1 MIFRLGL
8 VLLVLLLAVVNLGC
22 SGLSIRKIR
31 SALQRGVLLFA
42 VALIPVVLSG
52 CAGLVSGTSSG
63 NPPPQLTLDI
73 TNVQAAPATT
83 STSQV
88 VWTTNVPADSA
99 VDYGT
104 STSYGSSTPVDSAM
118 VTSHQVTLSGL
129 AASTTYYYQVR
140 SSDSK
145 NNHGN
150 SGGHTFKTSGFSI
163 AGAISPAP
171 GGGGATLALG
181 GAASTT
187 TTADSLGNY
196 TFTGLAN
203 GTYTVAP
210 SHAGFTFTP
219 SSQSMTVN
227 GANITG
233 VNFTDTVQTFSLSGT
248 ISPTAGGSGATLT
261 LSGAASATTTANSSG
276 AYTFT
281 GLASGSYSITPS
293 NTGYTFTPVSQ
304 NATVSTVN
312 VAGVNFADN
321 AAAAAPTITTQP
333 VNQRVTAGQTA
344 TFGVVAAGTVP
355 LSYQWQKNGSN
366 IPGATSSSYTTPV
379 TMTSDSGSTFAV
391 VISNTAGTVTSAAAT
406 LTVTPAT
413 LVSIAVTPAN
423 PSIAKGGTQQFT
435 ATGTFSDSTT
445 QVLSNA
451 VWASA
456 TPGVATSNATG
467 LATGVGAGTSTIS
480 GTVGSI
486 TGSTLLTVTPATYL
500 LNPSTTSLSFG
511 NVNVGSSS
519 SQNVTFTNSGNSSVA
534 IVSVS
539 IAAPGYNVSGLSTG
553 QVIAPAQTATL
564 IVTFAPSSSGS
575 LPGSVSVASNATNSP
590 AIVTFSGSGVASIP
604 SLPTCGKLNDTNV
617 YTPPNYD
624 TFTPPAKG
632 QSYTDPVFGCKIT
645 RVTDAIAMGWVEAT
659 HFYNTV
665 TPFNANDSYLF
676 LYGSAPIIVDLSG
689 NVVVPESNM
698 PATNS
703 SIVVWDTTNPK
714 IIYYT
719 NGNQFIKGTITGTP
733 PNATVSPAVLATFT
747 QYSSVVIPGDMDIS
761 NDGLHI
767 WLTSASDM
775 GGNSYTADVF
785 LVALNAGNGAAT
797 SASEVAVMPSVTYHK
812 LQIVPNN
819 GVSVEGNGRT
829 IYNPNGTVYEVPG
842 GGTNAHTDWGLDSS
856 GKMVATS
863 IWYAG
868 TAQNGC
874 PSGWGYSLLDLA
886 SNSVRICLNDGIQN
900 VGNASHNS
908 ARDTQ
913 SGHWIVFS
921 DDDSGT
927 CPSSSY
933 WCFNNPTSL
942 SGWSLYAGEILIWDD
957 AGNTVRLAHHRSR
970 SDESYWAQTR
980 ASISRDGKYIVF
992 DSNYNQSSTPSGANY
1007 TDVFVI
1013 GPLY

>member
-1 MIFRLGL
+1 MR
-8 VLLVLLLAVVNLGC
+8 
-22 SGLSIRKIR
+22 
-31 SALQRGVLLFA
+31 RGVLLFV
-42 VALIPVVLSG
+42 VALTPVVLSG
-52 CAGLVSGTSSG
+52 CAGLVSGAGNG
-63 NPPPQLTLDI
+63 NPPPPSTLDI

-210 SHAGFTFTP
+210 SRAGITFTP
-219 SSQSMTVN
+219 SSQSTTVN
-227 GANITG
+227 GTNVTG
-233 VNFTDTVQTFSLSGT
+233 VNFTDTAQTFSLSGT

-321 AAAAAPTITTQP
+321 AAAAVPTITTQP

-366 IPGATSSSYTTPV
+366 IAGATSSSYTTSV
-379 TMTSDSGSTFAV
+379 TTTSDSGSTFAV

-406 LTVTPAT
+406 LTVNPAT

-423 PSIAKGGTQQFT
+423 PSITKGATQQFT

-456 TPGVATSNATG
+456 TPGVATINATG

-480 GTVGSI
+480 ATVGSI

-519 SQNVTFTNSGNSSVA
+519 FQNVTFTNSGNSSVA
-534 IVSVS
+534 ITNVTISG
-539 IAAPGYNVSGLSTG
+539 AGYNVSGLSTG

-604 SLPTCGKLNDTNV
+604 GLPTCGKLNDTNV

-632 QSYTDPVFGCKIT
+632 QSYTDPVFGCTIT
-645 RVTDAIAMGWVEAT
+645 RVTDAVA
-659 HFYNTV
+659 
-665 TPFNANDSYLF
+665 PFNADDTYLF
-676 LYGSAPIIVDLSG
+676 VLNGYTGGSPTIVDLSG
-689 NVVVPESNM
+689 NTVVSPSNM
-698 PATNS
+698 PGFNS
-703 SIVVWDTTNPK
+703 AVGLVWDLTNPK
-714 IIYYT
+714 VFYYT
-719 NGNQFIKGTITGTP
+719 SGQALIKGTISGTP
-733 PNATVSPAVLATFT
+733 PNATVASITLATFS
-747 QYSSVVIPGDMDIS
+747 QYSSVVIPDDIDLS
-761 NDGLHI
+761 SDGLHL
-767 WLTSASDM
+767 WL
-775 GGNSYTADVF
+775 ADCYQNCTGYIF
-785 LVALNAGNGAAT
+785 LVTLNAGNGAAT
-797 SASEVAVMPSVTYHK
+797 SASQSTVLSGITHHG
-812 LQIVPNN
+812 LTTVPNN
-819 GVSVEGNGRT
+819 GVFIDGTLYNSNGSLW
-829 IYNPNGTVYEVPG
+829 NGTGTPA
-842 GGTNAHTDWGLDSS
+842 GGTSAHVDFGLDSL
-856 GKMVATS
+856 GNVVGAS
-863 IWYAG
+863 IWGQG
-868 TAQNGC
+868 TTSNGC
-874 PSGWGYSLLDLA
+874 PSNYGWSLLDLTT
-886 SNSVRICLNDGIQN
+886 NPLPLCLNDGIQN
-900 VGNASHNS
+900 VGNSSHVS
-908 ARDTQ
+908 MRDTQ
-913 SGHWIVFS
+913 SKYWIAHSV
-921 DDDSGT
+921 DDSGT

-933 WCFNNPTSL
+933 WCYNNPTNT
-942 SGWSLYAGEILIWDD
+942 SGWGLYTGEIIIWDGL
-957 AGNTVRLAHHRSR
+957 GNTVRLAHHRSR
-970 SDESYWAQTR
+970 SDETYWAQTR
-980 ASISRDGKYIVF
+980 GAISRDGRYIAF
-992 DSNYNQSSTPSGANY
+992 DSNFNQSSKGANY
-1007 TDVFVI
+1007 TDVYVI